1 MKTKNLILVLL
12 CMVSLYA
19 YSQTVEGQL
28 TLNRKNQTKLE
39 LKSSSAVQLFKEFKT
54 GKHKLGFS
62 FKGSNL
68 KQNAN
73 KEEVVFFE
81 FITIV
86 KKDNQLLK
94 KHLRKQPIPYFP
106 GEMNVPAEA
115 FDFISF
121 LANANQLEVSQLMK
135 KDQIGL
141 MSSGTY
147 QVELIVKPVGVKG
160 SIKPL
165 IFEFN
170 IN

>member
-12 CMVSLYA
+12 CVVSLYT
-19 YSQTVEGQL
+19 YSQSVEGQL
-28 TLNRKNQTKLE
+28 TLNGKSQTNVE

-54 GKHKLGFS
+54 GKHQLGFS

-115 FDFISF
+115 FDFISI
-121 LANANQLEVSQLMK
+121 LANTNQLEMSQLMK

-141 MSSGTY
+141 MPSGTY

-165 IFEFN
+165 IFEFK